1 MGQTKPCLLD
11 LRLQSIKNAPE
22 YDPTAG
28 CSPDQELSLYRSLYR
43 RLYRRLYRH
52 HRREGYRAD
61 STVLDRG
68 ALTSAPAGISAR
80 PEPRRRFA
88 CKRRQALASVG

>member
-28 CSPDQELSLYRSLYR
+28 CSPDQELN
-43 RLYRRLYRH
+43 LYRRLYRH
-52 HRREGYRAD
+52 HRREGYRAG

-80 PEPRRRFA
+80 PEPRRWFA